1 MKFPLSSFVFAA
13 LLLTLAA
20 LGLACGP
27 VAPAGQDATEPE
39 TPTATTA
46 AVQPTE
52 PPTPTATLY
61 PPGYIKPT
69 DLPTTT
75 PFPTLPDP
83 PTPEPTV
90 FVPHSPGPTLA
101 EQVTQFAED
110 EAGNYDAVARV
121 RIVSSGQVTIP
132 DGIQWPPMREPTF
145 SDTNLWRTRVNVV
158 NTYYGTLSN
167 QYDFVT
173 LDSLS
178 NAALDVGQEYI
189 VFIYEYFVGENE
201 YQGEGGRSHYNKK
214 QLDAMGGRGG
224 IFLGRQLW
232 ILDGDTAWR
241 IPVEHIVEGPPGSDL
256 TAAKTAG
263 ESLPVTELEVAIAA
277 AFR

>member
-1 MKFPLSSFVFAA
+1 MKVLIYFLFATLLLGSAA
-13 LLLTLAA
+13 LA
-20 LGLACGP
+20 LACGP

-83 PTPEPTV
+83 PTPAPTV
-90 FVPHSPGPTLA
+90 FVQDSPGPTLA

-121 RIVSSGQVTIP
+121 KVVSNRQVTIP

-145 SDTNLWRTRVNVV
+145 SDTNLWRTNVNVV
-158 NTYYGTLSN
+158 KTYYGTLSN

-173 LDSLS
+173 LDSLP
-178 NAALDVGQEYI
+178 NAALDVGREYI
-189 VFIYEYFVGENE
+189 VFIYENFVGESE
-201 YQGEGGRSHYNKK
+201 YPGEGGRRHYNQE
-214 QLDAMGGRGG
+214 QLDGIGGRGG
-224 IFLGRQLW
+224 IFLGEQLW
-232 ILDGDTAWR
+232 IVDGDTAWR
-241 IPVEHIVEGPPGSDL
+241 IPVEHILEGPSGSDL
-256 TAAKTAG
+256 AAAKAGG
-263 ESLPVTELEVAIAA
+263 ESLLVTELEVAIVT